1 QRLEPGR
8 RIRGLPVSGPCR
20 VLRDRRVHPRPDLQ
34 RPCPDDGLRTVPA
47 AAPGLHQG
55 GRGQGSRGRRTH
67 HRREGAG
74 VLSQR
79 GYHRHGWRSLGLL
92 PKLHLP
98 SVRGRPAGHHHHRA
112 DDLPGG
118 AGDAMGSGPGCRHPG
133 VGPAAPHLPARRAP
147 AVSDRLCAAV
157 PGDHPAPA
165 ARDPADRR
173 GPPAAAPSPSPGG
186 RCSRPARGPNTLEQA
201 RRRIHAGGRYVMTD
215 LLSVHDVT
223 KIFGGVHA
231 VDGASLRVQEG
242 TITALIGPNG
252 SGKTTLFNIITG
264 YLKADAG
271 RVEFDGRHVT
281 GSHPGRLYRQ
291 GLSRTFQQARIFPQ
305 LTVQENLVVA
315 GGYEWRQL
323 FTSRVGGKDRE
334 RPASLLEEFRL
345 TDISELLASELSYG
359 QRKLL
364 EFAAVLMSSPRLVL
378 LDEPTAGVNPVLIE
392 TMERHIRERNA
403 AGITFLIVE
412 HDMTFV
418 MRLCDPVIVLDAGKP
433 IFAGE
438 PSVVQN
444 NPLVLDAYL
453 GS

>member
-1 QRLEPGR
+1 
-8 RIRGLPVSGPCR
+8 
-20 VLRDRRVHPRPDLQ
+20 
-34 RPCPDDGLRTVPA
+34 
-47 AAPGLHQG
+47 
-55 GRGQGSRGRRTH
+55 
-67 HRREGAG
+67 
-74 VLSQR
+74 
-79 GYHRHGWRSLGLL
+79 
-92 PKLHLP
+92 
-98 SVRGRPAGHHHHRA
+98 
-112 DDLPGG
+112 
-118 AGDAMGSGPGCRHPG
+118 
-133 VGPAAPHLPARRAP
+133 
-147 AVSDRLCAAV
+147 
-157 PGDHPAPA
+157 
-165 ARDPADRR
+165 
-173 GPPAAAPSPSPGG
+173 
-186 RCSRPARGPNTLEQA
+186 
-201 RRRIHAGGRYVMTD
+201 MTD

-223 KIFGGVHA
+223 KVFGGVRA
-231 VDGASLRVQEG
+231 VDGASLSVKEG

-271 RVEFDGRHVT
+271 RVEFSGRDIT
-281 GSHPGRLYRQ
+281 GSDPGRLYRQ

-315 GGYEWRQL
+315 GGYGWRKL
-323 FTSRVGGKDRE
+323 FTSRVGRADRE
-334 RPASLLEEFRL
+334 RAASLLEEFRL
-345 TDISELLASELSYG
+345 DRISEMFASELSYG

-392 TMERHIRERNA
+392 TMERHVRERNA

-418 MRLCDPVIVLDAGKP
+418 MRLCDPVIVLDAGRP

-444 NPLVLDAYL
+444 NALVLDAYL